1 MPQRKRRKRK
11 KDRKP
16 RAPYVRSKKGIAPL
30 SRTQIAAILRLRGK
44 LPQHEIASMYGITQA
59 YVCMLFK
66 RAGVEYGVYVRR
78 KVDAGGNA
86 NARDKSSK

>member
-1 MPQRKRRKRK
+1 MSKRK
-11 KDRKP
+11 KQRRVETKT

-44 LPQHEIASMYGITQA
+44 LPQHEIAGMYGITQA

-66 RAGVEYGVYVRR
+66 SHGVKYGVYVRR
-78 KVDAGGNA
+78 KVDVNT
-86 NARDKSSK
+86 NARNKSSK